1 MKTNKNIKYLFF
13 TGILLY
19 SLSFI
24 ATKKYPDELNPC
36 QIAID
41 NFVNKDT
48 ILRRYAYISLPYQ
61 DTVIISADTLNPYT
75 INWNIVTDSLCSI
88 YKNSCASLN
97 TKILVINRRDTTRS
111 NWDTRYGKKIYFKQ
125 CP

>member
-1 MKTNKNIKYLFF
+1 MKANKNIKYLFF

-48 ILRRYAYISLPYQ
+48 VLRRYAYISLPYQ
-61 DTVIISADTLNPYT
+61 DTVIISADTVNPYT

-88 YKNSCASLN
+88 YKNSCAYSN
-97 TKILVINRRDTTRS
+97 TKILVINKRDTTKI